1 MISLVPGTVSLVAT
15 VFLVVLA
22 RKMEDRGDF
31 IHLLPLIIPVSVG
44 LIDGFSTP
52 IIGIAV
58 SLAIISTTS
67 RFSGENKL
75 LEWLGFLLGGLV
87 FALAG
92 FRVQFV
98 QIALSGK
105 YVYFTWLSIPITMSW
120 LLVISRSVEFVHHEM
135 GQRRWRLFMVVLLSI
150 ALSFL
155 IIVALQGAQTLSP
168 AFELGLAFV
177 GAAVGMFIYPPSKK
191 FTGIVSRQLGFIL
204 ASLALVGLVKSL
216 TAFVLLV
223 PITPLVIPAARGS
236 IAFARTAEVSASKP
250 GIISRLAERYV
261 GSKEIGIGL
270 LYVSLSYLGLA
281 SAWFIRQPGLIQG
294 ATLLSGTFVL
304 PSLFVLTNKTI
315 DYLESWEPDIAKEG
329 SKRGTIFG
337 TTFNT
342 IDLKQTKEKLL
353 ELTRSEKSEKTNY
366 VATPDVTAVIRAEN
380 DAFLESAFNRADVV
394 TPDGF
399 GLVWAAD
406 VHGLPLRSRV
416 AGIDILEEIFQADQE
431 ITTYLLGSRPGVAEK
446 AGENIARD
454 YDNVKICGSHHGYIS
469 NEDCKSVLADI
480 NEAKPDLLLVGMG
493 VPKQE
498 NWIIE
503 NLEKVDAQVVMG
515 VGGSFDVISG
525 NLPRAPRWM
534 REKGLEWLYRIR
546 LEPRRLTKAR
556 LIPYFM
562 AKVYWEKAKL
572 TLRKEVL

>member
-1 MISLVPGTVSLVAT
+1 MISLVPGAISLIVT
-15 VFLVVLA
+15 IFLVGLA
-22 RKMEDRGDF
+22 RKMGDHGDF

-44 LIDGFSTP
+44 FIDGFSTP
-52 IIGIAV
+52 ITGIAV
-58 SLAIISTTS
+58 SLAIISASS
-67 RFSGENKL
+67 RFSGQSKL

-87 FALAG
+87 FALVG

-98 QIALSGK
+98 QVALSGK

-120 LLVISRSVEFVHHEM
+120 LLVISRSVEFIQHEM

-155 IIVALQGAQTLSP
+155 IIVALQGDQNLRP

-177 GAAVGMFIYPPSKK
+177 GAATGMFIYPPSKK

-236 IAFARTAEVSASKP
+236 IAFARTAEVNASKP

-281 SAWFIRQPGLIQG
+281 SAWFLRKPGLIQG
-294 ATLLSGTFVL
+294 ATLLSSTFVL

-315 DYLESWEPDIAKEG
+315 DYLEGWEPDIARKG
-329 SKRGTIFG
+329 SKKGKIFG
-337 TTFNT
+337 TTFNAM
-342 IDLKQTKEKLL
+342 DLKRTKEKLL
-353 ELTRSEKSEKTNY
+353 ELTRSEKTNY

-469 NEDCKSVLADI
+469 NGDCKSVLAEI

-572 TLRKEVL
+572 SLRKEIL

>member
-1 MISLVPGTVSLVAT
+1 MISLVPGAVSLVAT
-15 VFLVVLA
+15 IFLVGLA
-22 RKMEDRGDF
+22 RKMGDHEDF

-58 SLAIISTTS
+58 SLALISAAS
-67 RFSGENKL
+67 RFSGESKL

-87 FALAG
+87 FALVG

-98 QIALSGK
+98 QVALSGK

-135 GQRRWRLFMVVLLSI
+135 GQRRWRLFIVVLLSI

-155 IIVALQGAQTLSP
+155 IIVALQGDQNLRP

-177 GAAVGMFIYPPSKK
+177 GAATGMFIYPPSKK

-236 IAFARTAEVSASKP
+236 MAFARTAEVSASKP

-270 LYVSLSYLGLA
+270 LYASLSYLGLA
-281 SAWFIRQPGLIQG
+281 SAWFLHKPGLIQS
-294 ATLLSGTFVL
+294 ATLLSGAFVL

-315 DYLESWEPDIAKEG
+315 DYLEDWQPDISREG

-337 TTFNT
+337 TTFNA
-342 IDLKQTKEKLL
+342 IDLKRTKEKLL
-353 ELTRSEKSEKTNY
+353 ELTGSKKTNY

-380 DAFLESAFNRADVV
+380 DEFLEGAFTRADVV

-399 GLVWAAD
+399 GLIWAAN

-431 ITTYLLGSRPGVAEK
+431 ITAYLLGSRPGVAEK
-446 AGENIARD
+446 AGENITRD
-454 YDNVKICGSHHGYIS
+454 YENVEICGSHHGYIS
-469 NEDCKSVLADI
+469 NGDCKSVIAEI
-480 NEAKPDLLLVGMG
+480 NEENPDLLLVGMG

-503 NLEKVDAQVVMG
+503 NLEKVDAKVVMG

-572 TLRKEVL
+572 SLRKEIL